1 MAQRASL
8 SPPVTCP
15 EASGFT
21 SWETKLGNKKRE
33 SSRGKNE
40 QLQMASSSP
49 KHAITFP
56 TGYLQPIR
64 QSLHGGCGVGSGVSN
79 AGMASAQ
86 RRSGRAEPCEAET
99 EARYG
104 REQQRAAKV
113 PCLNFSPAPD
123 ASATGA
129 QLLTCLGHTHG
140 GQHLPKPTL
149 YHPVPPLPFSW
160 SSAQ

>member
-1 MAQRASL
+1 MSNYKRQAPAPNMQLLFQQAIYNPSDRA
-8 SPPVTCP
+8 CM
-15 EASGFT
+15 E
-21 SWETKLGNKKRE
+21 
-33 SSRGKNE
+33 
-40 QLQMASSSP
+40 
-49 KHAITFP
+49 
-56 TGYLQPIR
+56 
-64 QSLHGGCGVGSGVSN
+64 GGAGVSN

-104 REQQRAAKV
+104 REQQRAAKI

-123 ASATGA
+123 ASAPGA
-129 QLLTCLGHTHG
+129 QLLARLGHAHG